1 MCSPGHSVPRV
12 ATVVPPGT
20 EPVPSPRPG
29 DALGRHTG
37 GVPHDT
43 SAAVTS
49 ATEPGSVW
57 VDGTDPTLLWMAGEV
72 DVAVVERL
80 RERVG
85 ADSPRGSELATHLR
99 AVRTVDMR
107 AVTFADSSAV
117 GLLAGLVVGLEPTGE
132 QLVVRGIGP
141 VVETVLEVT
150 GLLPRLTRE
159 P

>member
-1 MCSPGHSVPRV
+1 M
-12 ATVVPPGT
+12 
-20 EPVPSPRPG
+20 
-29 DALGRHTG
+29 
-37 GVPHDT
+37 PHDVT
-43 SAAVTS
+43 AAAD
-49 ATEPGSVW
+49 ATPSDEPGSVR
-57 VDGTDPTLLWMAGEV
+57 VDDADPTLLVMSGEV

-80 RERVG
+80 RDRVG
-85 ADSPRGSELATHLR
+85 ADSPRGSELATYLS
-99 AVRTVDMR
+99 AVRTVDMS

-150 GLLPRLTRE
+150 GLLPRLDAR